1 MEKGRNVPWKKQELM
16 IKMNETEDK
25 NEDGDADGMETR

>member
-1 MEKGRNVPWKKQELM
+1 M

-25 NEDGDADGMETR
+25 NEDGDADGMETRQRWGWDRI

>member
-1 MEKGRNVPWKKQELM
+1 M

-25 NEDGDADGMETR
+25 NKDGDADGMETRQRWGWDRI

>member
-1 MEKGRNVPWKKQELM
+1 MEKGRNIPWQKRELM
-16 IKMNETEDK
+16 IKMNEAEDK